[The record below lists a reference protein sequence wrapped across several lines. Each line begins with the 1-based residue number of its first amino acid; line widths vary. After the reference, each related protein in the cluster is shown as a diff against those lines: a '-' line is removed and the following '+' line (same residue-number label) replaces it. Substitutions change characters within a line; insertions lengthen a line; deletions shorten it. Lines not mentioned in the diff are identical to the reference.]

1 MFRKIYQ
8 GRTQFSVNMFVENEH
23 KRTFLEALVKE
34 YNIKNK
40 SSVNRNDTNRK
51 NQIGPKIR
59 KEFKKVNKDITFTS
73 GKNSQSILC
82 QNKPNLLP
90 NSHPGVYQS
99 DCSCNGRY
107 ISVSKKKYWHIAF
120 SINKTA

>member
-82 QNKPNLLP
+82 QNKPNLPP

-107 ISVSKKKYWHIAF
+107 ISVSKKKY
-120 SINKTA
+120 

>member
-8 GRTQFSVNMFVENEH
+8 GRAQFSVNMLVENEH

-40 SSVNRNDTNRK
+40 SSDNRNDTNRK

-82 QNKPNLLP
+82 QNKPILIP
-90 NSHPGVYQS
+90 NGHPGAYQLDS
-99 DCSCNGRY
+99 SCNGRY
-107 ISVSKKKYWHIAF
+107 ISVSKKKY
-120 SINKTA
+120 